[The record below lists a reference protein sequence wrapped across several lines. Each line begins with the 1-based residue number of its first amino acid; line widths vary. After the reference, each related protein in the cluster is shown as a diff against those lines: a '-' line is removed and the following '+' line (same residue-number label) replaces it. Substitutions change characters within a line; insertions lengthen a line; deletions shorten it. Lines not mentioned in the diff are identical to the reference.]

1 MPDATG
7 IDRII
12 ADIRY
17 LVLATVDPGG
27 SPWVTPL
34 FFAPLGTDRVCW
46 VSSSEA
52 RHSRNI
58 AMNPSE
64 AITVFDSS
72 VAVGKAEAAYFEGHA
87 SPAPQV
93 ESDEAL
99 VALNSRLPE
108 PGWLTDRDLQ
118 PRGGLTVYR
127 ARVRR
132 RYALVRAG
140 NDDPR
145 ASRDM
150 TVEV

>member
-1 MPDATG
+1 MPDATD

-17 LVLATVDPGG
+17 LALATVDPGG

-52 RHSRNI
+52 RHSRNL
-58 AMNPSE
+58 AMNPSV
-64 AITVFDSS
+64 AITVFDAG
-72 VAVGKAEAAYFEGHA
+72 VAVGKAEAAYFEADAG
-87 SPAPQV
+87 PAPHV
-93 ESDEAL
+93 ASDEAL

-108 PGWLTDRDLQ
+108 PRWLTDRDLR

-127 ARVRR
+127 ARSRR
-132 RYALVRAG
+132 RYVLVRAG
-140 NDDPR
+140 NDDPPT
-145 ASRDM
+145 SRDL